1 MSDARRW
8 GLDGL
13 AFVPYVGILG
23 GRPTDQR
30 TPCRTGTHDGDG
42 AEQDHDE
49 DDDQDA
55 EHDATV
61 ERADSG
67 TRQVDPGFD
76 LDLGADG

>member
-1 MSDARRW
+1 M
-8 GLDGL
+8 
-13 AFVPYVGILG
+13 AFVPYVGVFG
-23 GRPTDQR
+23 GRPADEC
-30 TPCRTGTHDGDG
+30 TPGRTGTHDGDG

-61 ERADSG
+61 ERAGSG

>member
-1 MSDARRW
+1 MALVAEI
-8 GLDGL
+8 G
-13 AFVPYVGILG
+13 VLG
-23 GRPTDQR
+23 GGPTDEC
-30 TPCRTGTHDGDG
+30 TPRRTGTHDGDG